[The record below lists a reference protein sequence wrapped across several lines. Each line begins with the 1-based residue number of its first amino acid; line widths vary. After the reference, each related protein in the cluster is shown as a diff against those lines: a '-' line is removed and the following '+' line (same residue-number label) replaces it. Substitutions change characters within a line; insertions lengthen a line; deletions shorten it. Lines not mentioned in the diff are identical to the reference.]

1 MEVLKSMI
9 NENYLQILKDFL
21 DKKITP
27 DDIKE
32 EDKPVIIELGIARQK
47 QLENK
52 INKEIEKLKKKKI

>member
-52 INKEIEKLKKKKI
+52 INKEIEKLKKKKM

>member
-1 MEVLKSMI
+1 MI

-52 INKEIEKLKKKKI
+52 INKEIEKLKKKKM

>member
-9 NENYLQILKDFL
+9 NENYLQILKEFL

-52 INKEIEKLKKKKI
+52 INKEIEKLKKKKM

>member
-1 MEVLKSMI
+1 MI
-9 NENYLQILKDFL
+9 NENYLQILKEFL

-52 INKEIEKLKKKKI
+52 INKEIEKLKKKKM

>member
-1 MEVLKSMI
+1 MNKEK
-9 NENYLQILKDFL
+9 YLQILKDFL

-32 EDKPVIIELGIARQK
+32 EDKPVIIELCKARQK

-52 INKEIEKLKKKKI
+52 INKEIENLKKKKM